1 MDDLNYNQ
9 SRLDSI
15 DKTIK
20 EWNERKRKLVEK
32 NKMIVYD
39 KISKLYKLEGT
50 ELLDAV
56 NNEHSLLEIFL
67 NKGMSLDDIYTVLIN
82 NSSNN
87 NNDDELQLEITEG

>member
-9 SRLDSI
+9 TRLDSI

-39 KISKLYKLEGT
+39 KISKMYKLEGQD
-50 ELLDAV
+50 LLDAV
-56 NNEHSLLEIFL
+56 NNEHELLEIFI
-67 NKGMSLDDIYTVLIN
+67 KQGMSLDDIYNVLSKN
-82 NSSNN
+82 TNG
-87 NNDDELQLEITEG
+87 LQLEITEG

>member
-9 SRLDSI
+9 TRLDSI

-39 KISKLYKLEGT
+39 KISKMYKLEG
-50 ELLDAV
+50 
-56 NNEHSLLEIFL
+56 
-67 NKGMSLDDIYTVLIN
+67 
-82 NSSNN
+82 
-87 NNDDELQLEITEG
+87 